1 MQQIRKARPNIFDLL
16 LALEVPVG
24 ILLNTPPR
32 GMGTGKRGGV
42 LVVLGEEREDIRM
55 EKAKNAENEHLV
67 FKTSEVNLEIHSG

>member
-1 MQQIRKARPNIFDLL
+1 MSSKTDGRRSGQRRASNQSRRKIHRQA
-16 LALEVPVG
+16 
-24 ILLNTPPR
+24 

-67 FKTSEVNLEIHSG
+67 FKTSEVNLEIHRG